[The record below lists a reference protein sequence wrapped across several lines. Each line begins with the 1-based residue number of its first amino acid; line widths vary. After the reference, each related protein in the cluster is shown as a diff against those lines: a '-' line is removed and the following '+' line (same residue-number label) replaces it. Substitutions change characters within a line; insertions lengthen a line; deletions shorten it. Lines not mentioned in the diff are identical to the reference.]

1 MPLIIEA
8 RDPADLP
15 PLPLQPADVAPER
28 ADFPVWHYVRGDWE
42 RYYTLKCD
50 AAANPNPQPQNG
62 QRGGWRVGRKT

>member
-15 PLPLQPADVAPER
+15 PLPLQPADEAPEA
-28 ADFPVWHYVRGDWE
+28 ADYPVWHYVRAGFE

-50 AAANPNPQPQNG
+50 VSANPEPQLQNG
-62 QRGGWRVGRKT
+62 QRGGFRCRSR